1 MRGFGAGN
9 GSIISATFF
18 DFDVS
23 LDPLD
28 FGLDLAEVL
37 REELPPTFQP
47 ILIDGPDMI
56 SYSCLCYLLASR
68 LEYGESQCVRSV
80 AVREGAR
87 CCRNILQ
94 EVVA

>member
-23 LDPLD
+23 LEPLD
-28 FGLDLAEVL
+28 FGLDPAEVL
-37 REELPPTFQP
+37 REELSPTFQP
-47 ILIDGPDMI
+47 ILIDGPDI
-56 SYSCLCYLLASR
+56 VSYYCLWYSLASR
-68 LEYGESQCVRSV
+68 LEYGDSQCVRSV